1 MAQRTVIR
9 LVDDL
14 NDSEIVD
21 GGGETVNF
29 ALDGRRYEIDLTND
43 HANEMRS
50 ALDRYVRAARKVGGR
65 QSRARVSATGP
76 RAAVAADY
84 STQAVR
90 AWAKANRID
99 VSPRGRIPQSVV
111 DRVRRRQ
118 LIRSQRGQPIRS
130 EGGRTRARHGCSVLP
145 PSPRSPDS

>member
-14 NDSEIVD
+14 DDTEIVD
-21 GGGETVNF
+21 GGETVNF

-43 HANEMRS
+43 HADEMRA

-65 QSRARVSATGP
+65 RSRARVAATGAQ
-76 RAAVAADY
+76 AAGPVDY
-84 STQAVR
+84 SPQAVR

-111 DRVRRRQ
+111 DQ
-118 LIRSQRGQPIRS
+118 F
-130 EGGRTRARHGCSVLP
+130 RAAGN
-145 PSPRSPDS
+145 